1 MKSMMRTN
9 QRTSDYALS
18 YCRDGIGST
27 SAASAIG
34 AEYSRHQ
41 QRNLFQLI
49 SRNSMPFQI
58 VKYVLLILNI
68 MIVATT
74 AIVTIIVCLLPTIIY
89 EKKLALDNASAFLKT
104 GNLQQQQQL
113 NYDRRSLDE
122 HELIQLSAQE
132 IDTIRLVR
140 YFILALSSL
149 IILNQTLAVY
159 GLFKERSFNILISTV
174 VIGLIGQL
182 SLFVL
187 PASIF
192 ILITIY
198 LIFSISYVIILNH
211 LNLMVR
217 EPQIRQQVTSRAPSI
232 EPSQRTCCCRCKSC
246 QCMNVMTN
254 QSVGSAIIDN
264 VLVNRKASIHTNHLP
279 QPSSSSYPNNQF
291 PYYYGSL
298 GRGKSRNAELRPG
311 SINQSTSVA
320 NSENIYAQRPPIH
333 HHSHSRSPGL
343 RPTNK
348 CSNMNL
354 VDTISGGFQSRKEM
368 TPTPT
373 TTNYFAFEMSK
384 DTDII

>member
-9 QRTSDYALS
+9 QQTSDYALS

-279 QPSSSSYPNNQF
+279 QPSSSSYPNNQV

>member
-1 MKSMMRTN
+1 MMRTN

-192 ILITIY
+192 ILITIH

-217 EPQIRQQVTSRAPSI
+217 EPQIRQQVTSRASSI

-246 QCMNVMTN
+246 LCTVTTN
-254 QSVGSAIIDN
+254 QSVGSTIVDN
-264 VLVNRKASIHTNHLP
+264 VLVNRKASFHANQLS
-279 QPSSSSYPNNQF
+279 QPSSSSYPNNQV

-320 NSENIYAQRPPIH
+320 NNENIYSQRPPIH

-368 TPTPT
+368 TPTPP

>member
-1 MKSMMRTN
+1 MKNMMRTN
-9 QRTSDYALS
+9 QRTTDYALTS
-18 YCRDGIGST
+18 YCHDSVE
-27 SAASAIG
+27 SPSPASVIG
-34 AEYSRHQ
+34 AEYSRHL
-41 QRNLFQLI
+41 QRNFFQII

-89 EKKLALDNASAFLKT
+89 EKKLALDNASAFLRT
-104 GNLQQQQQL
+104 GNLQQL
-113 NYDRRSLDE
+113 NYNRQSLDE
-122 HELIQLSAQE
+122 NELIQLSTQE

-159 GLFKERSFNILISTV
+159 GLFKERSFHILISTV

-182 SLFVL
+182 SLFAL

-192 ILITIY
+192 ILITIH

-211 LNLMVR
+211 LNQMASD
-217 EPQIRQQVTSRAPSI
+217 PKIRQQATSRAPSI

-246 QCMNVMTN
+246 LCTVTTN
-254 QSVGSAIIDN
+254 QSVGSTIVDN
-264 VLVNRKASIHTNHLP
+264 VLVNRKASFHANQLS
-279 QPSSSSYPNNQF
+279 QPSSSSYPNNQV

-298 GRGKSRNAELRPG
+298 GRGKSRNPESRPG
-311 SINQSTSVA
+311 SISQSINVA
-320 NSENIYAQRPPIH
+320 KNNENIYAQRPPIY
-333 HHSHSRSPGL
+333 HHSQTRSPGL
-343 RPTNK
+343 RPNNK
-348 CSNMNL
+348 SSNMNL
-354 VDTISGGFQSRKEM
+354 VEPISGGFQSRKEM
-368 TPTPT
+368 TPTPP